1 MLSYIIPGVIVIVI
15 VYFTARFLFDILLR
29 GFLPFI
35 PSRPWVVEQIIN
47 EFDLPV
53 GKQNCIAFST
63 GRSGFFHALERKYPQ
78 AKLTAIEPNLFPFL
92 VSWVQTLVR
101 ETKIN
106 VVREEVFRVN
116 VRDADFVYCHLYPND
131 LRGMGKKFKFECRP
145 DTIIVSTGFNIMN
158 LNLDKAIPLEDR
170 RGKLDWL
177 SKNQKL
183 FQRKSKKFKK
193 ENKAFFYKI

>member
-1 MLSYIIPGVIVIVI
+1 MLSHIIPGAIIITI

-47 EFDLPV
+47 EFELPE

-92 VSWVQTLVR
+92 VSWAQTLVR

-106 VVREEVFRVN
+106 VVRKEVHRVN
-116 VRDADFVYCHLYPND
+116 VRDADFIYCHLYPDD

-145 DTIIVSTGFNIMN
+145 DTIIISTGFNIMN
-158 LNLDKAIPLEDR
+158 LSLDKGIPLEDR

>member
-1 MLSYIIPGVIVIVI
+1 MVSYIIPGAIVII
-15 VYFTARFLFDILLR
+15 IAYFIARFLFDLLLR

-47 EFDLPV
+47 EFELAK

-63 GRSGFFHALERKYPQ
+63 GRSGLFHALEHKYPK
-78 AKLTAIEPNLFPFL
+78 ARLTAIEPSLFPFL
-92 VSWVQTLVR
+92 VSWVQAIIRQTNI
-101 ETKIN
+101 K
-106 VVREEVFRVN
+106 VVRKKIHRVN
-116 VRDADFVYCHLYPND
+116 VKEADIIYCHLYPDD

-145 DTIIVSTGFNIMN
+145 DTIIISTGFNIAD
-158 LNLDKAIPLEDR
+158 LSLDKVIPLDDGY
-170 RGKLDWL
+170 GKLNWL

-193 ENKAFFYKI
+193 ENKAFFYRI